1 MNEFVGMIGFGLI
14 AKVHSKILFN
24 SNCPIKYIL
33 VKSDQSIKKTKF
45 FFEKE
50 FSYSPKIT
58 KDIDFFF
65 SKKIDFLYICS
76 PPKSHFEF
84 LIKAFNNKIPVF
96 CEKPIFWDSKLSLE
110 KFSETIKILESH
122 KNKNFLINTS
132 NAYFLKFL
140 MLNIK
145 EKIKKFK
152 FVFHT
157 NGFSKFEQISE
168 DLLPHGLSLLIEIFG
183 FSKIKE
189 IKKTIVE
196 SKVNYKFLYSDASIE
211 FSFRE
216 DPSIEKK
223 MVIQL
228 NEHIFTRIQTGEGA
242 NYKVSFKTKDGSI
255 IDNLEDP
262 FKIYSKLF
270 FKGYRQHK
278 KDFYNLKLMNQIIK
292 CSNEI

>member
-110 KFSETIKILESH
+110 KFSETIKILDRFWMSH
-122 KNKNFLINTS
+122 QYINR
-132 NAYFLKFL
+132 
-140 MLNIK
+140 
-145 EKIKKFK
+145 IKK
-152 FVFHT
+152 
-157 NGFSKFEQISE
+157 GDEE
-168 DLLPHGLSLLIEIFG
+168 GESL
-183 FSKIKE
+183 
-189 IKKTIVE
+189 
-196 SKVNYKFLYSDASIE
+196 
-211 FSFRE
+211 FRE
-216 DPSIEKK
+216 YMDKWPDC
-223 MVIQL
+223 L
-228 NEHIFTRIQTGEGA
+228 
-242 NYKVSFKTKDGSI
+242 YD
-255 IDNLEDP
+255 
-262 FKIYSKLF
+262 
-270 FKGYRQHK
+270 
-278 KDFYNLKLMNQIIK
+278 
-292 CSNEI
+292 